1 MTWAQVEG
9 SESEDE
15 EGGDYNGAGA
25 GPYSPIKRLSS
36 GNIPE
41 TIPE

>member
-1 MTWAQVEG
+1 MEVEDL
-9 SESEDE
+9 ESEDE
-15 EGGDYNGAGA
+15 DVGDYNGAGA